1 MMRKNALPANAAPP
15 LPFSAAAAAAGY
27 YALLVPLLLLGG
39 WWLASSHGWMS
50 AQILPSPAVVFDS
63 AQAFIPEEL
72 IHELPISLWRL
83 AVGLAGGIFT
93 GLALGALF
101 GLSPFANRL
110 LMPIFT
116 VLVQIP
122 TLAWIPLLML
132 ALGIGEALKL
142 TILIKSVAVPVAL
155 YTCIGIQQTPQKL
168 YEAARSL
175 RLPPLA
181 FVRRLILPAMLPY
194 LMTGVRLAFSQ
205 GWVALIAVELLA
217 SSEGLGYLLV
227 QSRQLFMLDLVFV
240 CIFVIGAFGFL
251 GEKGLLWLTRRWVHW
266 PAQVISPDNLRT
278 PAAGFSLTG
287 WVVPLLLAALW
298 QFAAAH
304 GLLAS
309 AFLPAPAAVGR
320 TLFDGLFNG
329 TLAGDLAAS
338 LFRMLQGFALGS
350 AAGMLAGG
358 LLGSWP
364 MADRLF
370 SPLLSALRSVAV
382 FAWLPLLTAW
392 FGLGEMAKI
401 VFIALATF
409 FPVLLATHQ
418 GIAQFPP
425 MLQEVSRILQLTP
438 GQRLRKL
445 VLPGMLP
452 ALFSGLRLGLMHAWV
467 GTIGAEYFISSGD
480 GLGSMMMRAQQLLAA
495 DRILAGVA
503 LIALVAALSAKA
515 IALAER
521 RLTAWRFH

>member
-1 MMRKNALPANAAPP
+1 MMRKNALPADAVSTPSY
-15 LPFSAAAAAAGY
+15 SAAAMTAGY
-27 YALLVPLLLLGG
+27 YALLAPLLLLAG

-50 AQILPSPAVVFDS
+50 AQILPSPAEVFDS
-63 AQAFIPEEL
+63 ARAFIPEEL

-83 AVGLAGGIFT
+83 ALGLAGGIFA
-93 GLALGALF
+93 GLLLGVLF

-155 YTCIGIQQTPQKL
+155 YTCIGIQQTPHKL

-181 FVRRLILPAMLPY
+181 FARRLILPAMLPY
-194 LMTGVRLAFSQ
+194 LMTGIRLAFSQ
-205 GWVALIAVELLA
+205 GWVSLIAVELLA
-217 SSEGLGYLLV
+217 SSEGLGFLLV

-240 CIFVIGAFGFL
+240 CILVIGAFGFL
-251 GEKGLLWLTRRWVHW
+251 GEKLLLWLTRRWVHW
-266 PAQVISPDNLRT
+266 PAQVISPDNLRG
-278 PAAGFSLTG
+278 PAGFSLVG
-287 WVVPLLLAALW
+287 WTVPLLLALLW
-298 QFAAAH
+298 QFAAAY
-304 GLLAS
+304 GLPAS
-309 AFLPAPAAVGR
+309 TFLPAPSAVAR
-320 TLFDGLFNG
+320 TLFDGLFYG

-338 LFRMLQGFALGS
+338 LSRMLQGFALGCV
-350 AAGMLAGG
+350 AGMLAGG
-358 LLGSWP
+358 SIGGWP
-364 MADRLF
+364 IADRLF

-392 FGLGEMAKI
+392 FGLGESAKI

-418 GIAQFPP
+418 GIAQLPP

-438 GQRLRKL
+438 SQRLCRL
-445 VLPGMLP
+445 VVPGMLP

-467 GTIGAEYFISSGD
+467 GTIGAEYFISSGE

-503 LIALVAALSAKA
+503 LTALVAALSAKA